1 MSFDKLLEDL
11 DALQTL
17 QKSEAA
23 TADDKK
29 IAAAADEALEGEP
42 PGVPPDDDDEEMVA
56 EDDTDA
62 MRAQAGESMGKS
74 FRVQLESGE
83 EIDAVDGTALV
94 KSLME
99 RVDQQET
106 TAQDQAQTLAKA
118 LGVAVDLLTEQG
130 KSIALLKS
138 EVARLGSEGRG
149 RKAVVSVNDKPADM
163 HKPPAQEGVSSEEF
177 MSKALIAQAA
187 GRITGLQVSIAEG
200 SLLKGMAVP
209 AEIINKV
216 LV

>member
-149 RKAVVSVNDKPADM
+149 R
-163 HKPPAQEGVSSEEF
+163 
-177 MSKALIAQAA
+177 
-187 GRITGLQVSIAEG
+187 
-200 SLLKGMAVP
+200 
-209 AEIINKV
+209 
-216 LV
+216 